1 LFVINGIPCGQGNKA
16 RGGVRARGELMA
28 WEEIK
33 PLIVGIRLVLREARN
48 RALREARNRALREAR
63 NRALREARNREQRAT
78 IQVRAYLFVESAC
91 HSPHVYKYIILCA
104 FFHFCRSKINHMSE
118 YGLFFGMSAW

>member
-1 LFVINGIPCGQGNKA
+1 
-16 RGGVRARGELMA
+16 MA

-33 PLIVGIRLVLREARN
+33 PLIVSIRLVLREARN
-48 RALREARNRALREAR
+48 REQREARNRALREAR

-78 IQVRAYLFVESAC
+78 IQVRVYLFVEFAC
-91 HSPHVYKYIILCA
+91 HSPHVIQCA

-118 YGLFFGMSAW
+118 YEHGLFIGMSAW